1 MDYYIIDLKKLFSCC
16 APINKLKQ
24 VFQKLKK
31 EKENGMISID
41 VQKKILDNTVN
52 NILIKQYPVKYSYQ
66 RAFIKLLIGELEQN
80 GDEIDDDVFV
90 AYCNLISVSEKDL
103 HYRHFLQEHGDLQYI
118 TIQESINII
127 SKGTTGLC
135 VWQGALHL
143 AGWCFKN
150 RNQFY
155 GKNILELGC
164 GVGLTGLSIIN
175 ACTPKQY
182 IFTDCHESVLDIL
195 CDNVRFNLSFIQ
207 DKISDETLTL
217 NDKLKLRIKY
227 NDSDVKVI
235 KLRWEDINKY
245 IREDMTAVHDVIIGA
260 DILYESTSFYSLIT
274 GLNFLLTSNNY
285 AIIAATIRNEDTVK
299 KFLNQLGEYNL
310 TYLECDIPEQTVSI
324 ESTNVPVKILQI
336 FKKD

>member
-195 CDNVRFNLSFIQ
+195 CDN
-207 DKISDETLTL
+207 
-217 NDKLKLRIKY
+217 LRIKY